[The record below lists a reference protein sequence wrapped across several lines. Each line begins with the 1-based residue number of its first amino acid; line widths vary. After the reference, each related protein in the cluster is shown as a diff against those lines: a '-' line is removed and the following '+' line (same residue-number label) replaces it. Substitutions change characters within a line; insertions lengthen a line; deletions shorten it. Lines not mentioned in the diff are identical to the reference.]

1 MKNKEKYA
9 SKEKEK
15 AKEIYIY
22 KIAWLLACFLGDV
35 KVIWCNSLGDS
46 YFQTYVMNNVESVF
60 ILYIYMSPCE
70 YFMHLLVAHTTSK
83 SLLNFVHVIMCQVLW
98 PSKI

>member
-22 KIAWLLACFLGDV
+22 IYNCMVA
-35 KVIWCNSLGDS
+35 
-46 YFQTYVMNNVESVF
+46 SVF
-60 ILYIYMSPCE
+60 SRRCKSYM
-70 YFMHLLVAHTTSK
+70 M
-83 SLLNFVHVIMCQVLW
+83 
-98 PSKI
+98 

>member
-35 KVIWCNSLGDS
+35 KVI
-46 YFQTYVMNNVESVF
+46 
-60 ILYIYMSPCE
+60 
-70 YFMHLLVAHTTSK
+70 
-83 SLLNFVHVIMCQVLW
+83 
-98 PSKI
+98 

>member
-22 KIAWLLACFLGDV
+22 IYKIAWLLACFLGDV
-35 KVIWCNSLGDS
+35 KVI
-46 YFQTYVMNNVESVF
+46 
-60 ILYIYMSPCE
+60 
-70 YFMHLLVAHTTSK
+70 
-83 SLLNFVHVIMCQVLW
+83 
-98 PSKI
+98 